1 MRQHDPVP
9 LVSHIFPAVALN
21 TLIAM
26 GITWVGSSSF
36 WGNLIFSQCIGLTIG
51 LLIHTGI
58 HTLIKDW
65 ETQWRRLSAIL
76 PLGVV
81 AGFLLGTRLGDLLTG
96 SNTNAYWT
104 ERPER
109 ALGFLAMSLAAGAA
123 LTYYFVSRAQLAKEK
138 QLAEIAQRQATESRL
153 KLLETQL
160 EPHMLFNTLANLR
173 VLVVRDPQGAVQMLD
188 HLIAYLRATLSAS
201 RASSHTLGEEFDR
214 LRDYLELMAVRM
226 GPRLQFTLDLPD
238 DLRRQAVPPLLLQPL
253 VENSIQ
259 HGLEPQVGGGSITV
273 SASRNGN
280 TLALIVQDTGA
291 GLGQPSAPR
300 EHAGGFGLTQV
311 RERLA
316 TLYGSEATINLI
328 AAHAGGTRATI
339 TFPVNLPA

>member
-9 LVSHIFPAVALN
+9 LVDHIIPVVAFS
-21 TLIAM
+21 TLIAC

-36 WGNLIFSQCIGLTIG
+36 WGNFIFSQCIGLTTSA
-51 LLIHTGI
+51 LIHLGFR
-58 HTLIKDW
+58 TLISDW
-65 ETQWRRLSAIL
+65 QTQWRRMSLII
-76 PLGVV
+76 PVGVI
-81 AGFLLGTRLGDLLTG
+81 AGFLIGTRLGDWLTG

-109 ALGFLAMSLAAGAA
+109 AFGFLAMSLVAGAA
-123 LTYYFVSRAQLAKEK
+123 ISYYFISRAQLAKEK
-138 QLAEIAQRQATESRL
+138 QLAEAAQRQAAESRL

-173 VLVVRDPQGAVQMLD
+173 VLVGRDPKAATQMLD

-201 RASSHTLGEEFDR
+201 RASSHTLADEFDR

-226 GPRLQFTLDLPD
+226 GPRLQFTLNLPD
-238 DLRRQAVPPLLLQPL
+238 DLRAQSVPPLLLQPL

-259 HGLEPQVGGGSITV
+259 HGLEAQVGGGSITI
-273 SASRNGN
+273 SASRDGN
-280 TLALIVQDTGA
+280 TLTLQVQDTGV
-291 GLGQPSAPR
+291 GLGQPTSPR
-300 EHAGGFGLTQV
+300 EHPGGFGLTQV

-316 TLYGSEATINLI
+316 TLYGNT
-328 AAHAGGTRATI
+328 AAIDLVAAPAGGTRATI